1 MTTDPD
7 NKISLA
13 EAEEDLKATIA
24 KETLPRQDVIAT
36 PADASLI
43 SGPAKAA
50 VDAGTGTRY
59 GFTRI
64 HAAGG
69 IGRIWLA
76 RDRHLDRD
84 VAIKELL
91 PENVGHAKTVARFL
105 REARLTGQLEH
116 PGIVPVYELA
126 TRAGTHFY
134 AMRFV
139 RGRTLSAAV
148 QSYHA
153 KRVDGR
159 DDPLEF
165 I

>member
-1 MTTDPD
+1 MTPDPD

-13 EAEEDLKATIA
+13 EADEDLKATLA
-24 KETLPRQDVIAT
+24 RETILRQDVIAT
-36 PADASLI
+36 PTDESLI
-43 SGPAKAA
+43 SEPAMAA
-50 VDAGTGTRY
+50 VDADAETRY

-116 PGIVPVYELA
+116 PGIVPVYELG
-126 TRAGTHFY
+126 TRADTPFY

-139 RGRTLSAAV
+139 RRRLQRRRLCPFPRRPAS
-148 QSYHA
+148 
-153 KRVDGR
+153 
-159 DDPLEF
+159 
-165 I
+165 